1 MILRILRIE
10 QNFDSNFTII
20 LDLFKNLSAENVYIH
35 APLVYNN
42 TDIGFKAT
50 KCGMLY
56 PITDNSKSFIKD
68 EDIFY
73 SGMYLD

>member
-1 MILRILRIE
+1 M
-10 QNFDSNFTII
+10 
-20 LDLFKNLSAENVYIH
+20 
-35 APLVYNN
+35 YNN
-42 TDIGFKAT
+42 TDMGFKAT